1 MKVIFVL
8 TAVLGLTACGV
19 DGPPVR
25 PAAKTSVGS
34 GSKDGSASVT
44 NDWISG
50 NVSVHV
56 GAAV

>member
-1 MKVIFVL
+1 MKVILAL
-8 TAVLGLTACGV
+8 TAILALAACGV

-25 PAAKTSVGS
+25 PSVKTTVGT

-50 NVSVHV
+50 NMSVHV
-56 GAAV
+56 GASL

>member
-1 MKVIFVL
+1 MRLVIAIATLF
-8 TAVLGLTACGV
+8 GLAACGV

-25 PAAKTSVGS
+25 PSVTSTVGTS
-34 GSKDGSASVT
+34 ANGNSASVT

-56 GAAV
+56 GGSL